1 MLVDK
6 KLMDSL
12 SAQAKVNP
20 RLRQALDLR
29 TTPDDQSQRI
39 LNAVEPGTI
48 LPIHRHRGSTETIV
62 VLRGKVV
69 QHYYDDNGNK
79 TASFELAPGSAQVGM
94 SVPVGQWHAL
104 ESLEEGSVIF
114 ECKDGAY
121 APLQPSEFLNVS
133 LLGTPKV
140 LTTPSWQLYQQ
151 LCDTVFGSGAVTIK
165 PTTRDN
171 NIIGTQIYT
180 RVCRLPQEFPNSP

>member
-1 MLVDK
+1 MILDK
-6 KLMDSL
+6 KLMDDL
-12 SAQAKVNP
+12 SAQAKESP
-20 RLRQALDLR
+20 RLRQAFDLR
-29 TTPDDQSQRI
+29 TTPNDSSQRI

-48 LPIHRHRGSTETIV
+48 LPIHRHRGSTETII

-69 QHYYDDNGNK
+69 QHYYNDAGEK

-121 APLQPSEFLNVS
+121 QPLSAEDILEFE
-133 LLGTPKV
+133 K
-140 LTTPSWQLYQQ
+140 
-151 LCDTVFGSGAVTIK
+151 SGK
-165 PTTRDN
+165 D
-171 NIIGTQIYT
+171 
-180 RVCRLPQEFPNSP
+180 

>member
-1 MLVDK
+1 
-6 KLMDSL
+6 MDSL
-12 SAQAKVNP
+12 SQQAKESP
-20 RLRQALDLR
+20 RLRQAFDLR
-29 TTPDDQSQRI
+29 TTPNDSSQRI

-104 ESLEEGSVIF
+104 ESLEEGRVIF

-121 APLQPSEFLNVS
+121 EPLSADD
-133 LLGTPKV
+133 V
-140 LTTPSWQLYQQ
+140 LEVALE
-151 LCDTVFGSGAVTIK
+151 GK
-165 PTTRDN
+165 
-171 NIIGTQIYT
+171 
-180 RVCRLPQEFPNSP
+180 

>member
-1 MLVDK
+1 MIIDQ

-12 SAQAKVNP
+12 SQQAKANS
-20 RLRQALDLR
+20 RLRQAFDLR
-29 TTPDDQSQRI
+29 TTFEDQSQRI

-48 LPIHRHRGSTETIV
+48 LPIHRHRGTTETII

-79 TASFELAPGSAQVGM
+79 TASYELAPNSAQVGM

-114 ECKDGAY
+114 ECKDGTY
-121 APLQPSEFLNVS
+121 QPLSAEDILEVE
-133 LLGTPKV
+133 T
-140 LTTPSWQLYQQ
+140 
-151 LCDTVFGSGAVTIK
+151 SGK
-165 PTTRDN
+165 D
-171 NIIGTQIYT
+171 
-180 RVCRLPQEFPNSP
+180 

>member
-1 MLVDK
+1 MILNK
-6 KLMDSL
+6 KLMDDL

-48 LPIHRHRGSTETIV
+48 LPIHRHRGSTETII

-69 QHYYDDNGNK
+69 QHYYNDAGEK
-79 TASFELAPGSAQVGM
+79 TASYELAPNSAQVGM
-94 SVPVGQWHAL
+94 SVPIGQWHAL

-121 APLQPSEFLNVS
+121 HPLSAEDILEVEI
-133 LLGTPKV
+133 
-140 LTTPSWQLYQQ
+140 
-151 LCDTVFGSGAVTIK
+151 SGK
-165 PTTRDN
+165 D
-171 NIIGTQIYT
+171 
-180 RVCRLPQEFPNSP
+180 

>member
-1 MLVDK
+1 MIVDQ

-12 SAQAKVNP
+12 STQAKANP
-20 RLRQALDLR
+20 RLRQAFDLR
-29 TTPDDQSQRI
+29 TTPEDQSQRI
-39 LNAVEPGTI
+39 LNAVELGTV
-48 LPIHRHRGSTETIV
+48 LPIHRHRGSTETII

-114 ECKDGAY
+114 ESKDGAY
-121 APLQPSEFLNVS
+121 QPLSAEDILEVEI
-133 LLGTPKV
+133 
-140 LTTPSWQLYQQ
+140 
-151 LCDTVFGSGAVTIK
+151 SGK
-165 PTTRDN
+165 D
-171 NIIGTQIYT
+171 
-180 RVCRLPQEFPNSP
+180 

>member
-1 MLVDK
+1 MKIDNQLLDT
-6 KLMDSL
+6 L
-12 SAQAKVNP
+12 SAQAKANP
-20 RLRQALDLR
+20 RLRQSYDLR
-29 TTPDDQSQRI
+29 TTPEDQSQSI

-48 LPIHRHRGSTETIV
+48 LPIHRHRGSTETII

-79 TASFELAPGSAQVGM
+79 IASFVLAPYPHETSEALKQSETPETCACAM

-121 APLQPSEFLNVS
+121 QPLSAEDILEV
-133 LLGTPKV
+133 
-140 LTTPSWQLYQQ
+140 
-151 LCDTVFGSGAVTIK
+151 A
-165 PTTRDN
+165 
-171 NIIGTQIYT
+171 
-180 RVCRLPQEFPNSP
+180 QEA

>member
-1 MLVDK
+1 MKIDNQLLDT
-6 KLMDSL
+6 L
-12 SAQAKVNP
+12 SAQAKANP
-20 RLRQALDLR
+20 RLRQSYDLR
-29 TTPDDQSQRI
+29 TTPEDQSQRI

-121 APLQPSEFLNVS
+121 QPLSAEDILEVE
-133 LLGTPKV
+133 
-140 LTTPSWQLYQQ
+140 
-151 LCDTVFGSGAVTIK
+151 
-165 PTTRDN
+165 
-171 NIIGTQIYT
+171 
-180 RVCRLPQEFPNSP
+180 QEGK